1 MAWLMYLVAA
11 VAVLLMMGLVGAVQ
25 IYLELLL
32 D

>member
-11 VAVLLMMGLVGAVQ
+11 VAVLFMMGLVGAVQ